1 MTDAACEELPD
12 GFKDLEPLVEYWAGV
27 DVEDRWDSRARASM
41 EEIQAFYD
49 KMVSRTDAILK
60 YLEPKDISDLDEADS
75 RLFRLVLSLAHAA
88 MAVELH
94 GQPRAPNSPFPH
106 KITVPQGPRPFA

>member
-1 MTDAACEELPD
+1 MSDSSSVSLPK
-12 GFKDLEPLVEYWAGV
+12 GFEDLEHLVDYWAGI
-27 DVEDRWDSRARASM
+27 DVEDRWDRRARAPM
-41 EEIQAFYD
+41 EEIRAFYD
-49 KMVSRTDAILK
+49 TMVARTDAILK
-60 YLEPKDISDLDEADS
+60 YLEPKDISNLDAADS

-106 KITVPQGPRPFA
+106 KITVPLGPRPFA